1 MAAFGHY
8 DSALYAHPPAPTTQE
23 PVAWRWSESGE
34 KRWFPWTTEWDLE
47 KRAQELGCP
56 IQYAYA
62 HPPEAQPAVPVDM
75 VLYCP
80 ACGLQHLD
88 MPEAHPDRPAWS
100 NPPHRSHLCS
110 RCGHIWRPAD
120 VPTNGVA
127 AIKTKSKADSPALAQ
142 PAVREPLT
150 GPELPQPSLLVESAQ
165 GFVEGWTRS
174 QVRSAINLA
183 LLKQRYSQPAVPAP
197 TTQVPVAW
205 HKMAR
210 VWIGGDVFEDRWV
223 ACSEDSAGAEP
234 LYAQSTQSAKE
245 KQA

>member
-1 MAAFGHY
+1 MNEREALAELVALKDLKDRLHKLHEMGHGTDYDDYHRRQPLAWAAART
-8 DSALYAHPPAPTTQE
+8 AL
-23 PVAWRWSESGE
+23 S
-34 KRWFPWTTEWDLE
+34 
-47 KRAQELGCP
+47 
-56 IQYAYA
+56 
-62 HPPEAQPAVPVDM
+62 QPAVPVDM

-80 ACGLQHLD
+80 ACGLQHIDAPDLC
-88 MPEAHPDRPAWS
+88 PECPGGACMCVKQGEKWT

-127 AIKTKSKADSPALAQ
+127 AIKTKSKADSAALAQ